1 VIGVGTGTGAVP
13 GTVVGI
19 GVDAVD
25 VARLRTVMARRSG
38 MAARLFTDGERRY
51 ADRAADPV
59 PRMATRFAAKEA
71 AMKALGVGIGAVRFD
86 EVEVVRHGLDAPALV
101 LHGSAA
107 ERARA
112 SGVERWHL
120 SLTHTDAVA
129 MAFVVAEG
137 RAPEPAPAPAPAP
150 SAPPTPTPG
159 HPGTSA

>member
-1 VIGVGTGTGAVP
+1 VIGLGTGG

-25 VARLRTVMARRSG
+25 VDRLRTVMGRRSG
-38 MAARLFTDGERRY
+38 MADRLFTDGERRY
-51 ADRAADPV
+51 AFRAADPV

-86 EVEVVRHGLDAPALV
+86 EVEVVRAGLDAPTLV

-120 SLTHTDAVA
+120 SLTHTDSVA

-137 RAPEPAPAPAPAP
+137 RPPTVDGPTAPAAPTA
-150 SAPPTPTPG
+150 
-159 HPGTSA
+159 

>member
-1 VIGVGTGTGAVP
+1 VIGVGTGG

-25 VARLRTVMARRSG
+25 VGRLRTVMARRSG
-38 MAARLFTDGERRY
+38 MADRLFTDGERRY
-51 ADRAADPV
+51 ARRAADPV

-86 EVEVVRHGLDAPALV
+86 EVEVVRAGLDAPTLV

-120 SLTHTDAVA
+120 SLTHTDSVA

-137 RAPEPAPAPAPAP
+137 RSPTADGPTAPAAPTA
-150 SAPPTPTPG
+150 
-159 HPGTSA
+159 

>member
-1 VIGVGTGTGAVP
+1 VIGAGAGP
-13 GTVVGI
+13 GSGPVVGI

-25 VARLRTVMARRSG
+25 VDRLRTVLGRRVG
-38 MAARLFTDGERRY
+38 LADRLFTAGERDY
-51 ADRAADPV
+51 ARRATDPV

-86 EVEVVRHGLDAPALV
+86 EVEVVRAGLDAPALV

-107 ERARA
+107 ERARR

-120 SLTHTDAVA
+120 SLTHTDSVA

-137 RAPEPAPAPAPAP
+137 RGPASSPVPGVAPRVDPAP
-150 SAPPTPTPG
+150 SGAT
-159 HPGTSA
+159 A

>member
-1 VIGVGTGTGAVP
+1 MIGLGTGVGTGGGP
-13 GTVVGI
+13 VVGI
-19 GVDAVD
+19 GVAAVD
-25 VARLRTVMARRSG
+25 VDRLRTVMARRSG
-38 MAARLFTDGERRY
+38 MADRLFTDGERRY
-51 ADRAADPV
+51 ALRAADPV

-86 EVEVVRHGLDAPALV
+86 EVEVVRAGLEAPTLV

-120 SLTHTDAVA
+120 SLTHTDSVA

-137 RAPEPAPAPAPAP
+137 RPPTADGPTAPAAPTA
-150 SAPPTPTPG
+150 
-159 HPGTSA
+159 